1 MRKKRRKQGKDFVR
15 ESKGKDSVKKQKDTK
30 MNNQKYKKK
39 KKKQEKL
46 YQKYVKGKQKST
58 ERATDAHIWNN
69 LSNGINKMALDY
81 NSLS

>member
-1 MRKKRRKQGKDFVR
+1 MYLSRQWQDTQDELGAYY
-15 ESKGKDSVKKQKDTK
+15 SVKKQKDTK
-30 MNNQKYKKK
+30 MNNQKYKK

>member
-1 MRKKRRKQGKDFVR
+1 
-15 ESKGKDSVKKQKDTK
+15 
-30 MNNQKYKKK
+30 MNNQKHQK

-58 ERATDAHIWNN
+58 ERATDPHTWNN
-69 LSNGINKMALDY
+69 LSNGKNKMALDY